1 MPFCRMRATLLI
13 IFSFS
18 SLVCQSQKQK
28 KEKSFL
34 IDDQKWSFELP
45 VWVPG
50 FRGSLSYGSISIDGE
65 DGNVPELPP
74 TPGNPIEPVDPGN
87 IFSRLF
93 SVNSELRFFF
103 IGKATFQSRKFIAAA
118 ETVGGSI
125 GSTLKFNY
133 NNTDIVQ
140 LSINATIGR
149 VIAGYEL
156 LEKRT
161 VSNKLR
167 MQLYG
172 ITGVRLYIFKF
183 QSTLINSIDILDLNP
198 VWLDPLI
205 GLQFQ
210 LDLKNW
216 QFIIANDFGGF
227 NINNRLS
234 YSTQLIV
241 YYRISN
247 LISIRTGWT
256 DLDIQYKGNILGKEL
271 KWRTR
276 LSGPSLGIGFHF

>member
-1 MPFCRMRATLLI
+1 VRFLLI
-13 IFSFS
+13 VVFSLSNF
-18 SLVCQSQKQK
+18 LAFGQKIK

-50 FRGSLSYGSISIDGE
+50 FRGSLSYGSISVEGNDGV
-65 DGNVPELPP
+65 VPIVPP
-74 TPGNPIEPVDPGN
+74 DPTNPIEPGN

-93 SVNSELRFFF
+93 STSTELRFFF
-103 IGKATFQSRKFIAAA
+103 VGKATFQSRKFIGVA

-140 LSINATIGR
+140 LSINAAIGR
-149 VIAGYEL
+149 IFVGYEL

-161 VSNKLR
+161 DSNKLR

-247 LISIRTGWT
+247 LISVRTGWT
-256 DLDIQYKGNILGKEL
+256 DLDILYKGNILGREL